1 MRRMAAYALAAV
13 GAPAVPAL
21 SEALQHTEE
30 TVRIEAAYALAQIGD
45 SAESAIP
52 ALMERTKDDN
62 VEVRRYL
69 PEAFGSLG
77 ATAAPAVPA
86 LIEMLDNDAD
96 KQARFEAALALAQ
109 IGPAASDAVPVLA
122 NALRDE
128 DRYVRDNTIHALKR
142 IDTPEAES
150 ALFDY
155 LLMARWCPITNRES
169 TH

>member
-1 MRRMAAYALAAV
+1 ML
-13 GAPAVPAL
+13 
-21 SEALQHTEE
+21 
-30 TVRIEAAYALAQIGD
+30 
-45 SAESAIP
+45 
-52 ALMERTKDDN
+52 ERTKDEC

-69 PEAFGSLG
+69 AEALGGLG
-77 ATAAPAVPA
+77 ATAVPAVPQ
-86 LIEMLDNDAD
+86 LIDIVADDDD

-122 NALRDE
+122 KALWDE
-128 DRYVRDNTIHALKR
+128 DRYVRDNAIHALKR

-155 LLMARWCPITNRES
+155 LLMARWCPVTSRQS

>member
-1 MRRMAAYALAAV
+1 MEPVISTLTDRAK
-13 GAPAVPAL
+13 
-21 SEALQHTEE
+21 
-30 TVRIEAAYALAQIGD
+30 D
-45 SAESAIP
+45 ES
-52 ALMERTKDDN
+52 

-69 PEAFGSLG
+69 AEAFGSIG
-77 ATAAPAVPA
+77 PAAVPAVPA
-86 LIEMLDNDAD
+86 LIDMLDNDDD

-122 NALRDE
+122 NALWDE
-128 DRYVRDNTIHALKR
+128 DRYVRDNSIHALKR

-155 LLMARWCPITNRES
+155 LLMARWCPITSRES